1 VTIPVEVEHEITRL
15 LAAARGGDR
24 EALDRVFERVYHE
37 LERLARSQ
45 LRRARGWATLDTRA
59 LVHELY
65 LKLSRTGSLTPTD
78 RAHFFALA
86 ARAMRQVVLT
96 EAERLRRQKRGGGV
110 RPEPLTDDLAAA
122 PAAWQGEQIVAL
134 DSALR
139 ELEKESPALARVVEL
154 RFFGGLTEA
163 EIGAALDRSERSV
176 RRDWRKARAFLQ
188 VELDRLGYPA

>member
-1 VTIPVEVEHEITRL
+1 MTVPVEAEHEITRL

-45 LRRARGWATLDTRA
+45 LRRARGWATFDTRA

-110 RPEPLTDDLAAA
+110 RPEPLTDEIAA
-122 PAAWQGEQIVAL
+122 PAVWQGEQLVAL
-134 DSALR
+134 DAALR
-139 ELEKESPALARVVEL
+139 ELDKESPALARVVEL

-163 EIGAALDRSERSV
+163 EIGAALERSERSV

>member
-1 VTIPVEVEHEITRL
+1 VTVPVEVEHEITRL

-110 RPEPLTDDLAAA
+110 RPEPLTDDLAA
-122 PAAWQGEQIVAL
+122 PAVWQGEQLVAL

>member
-1 VTIPVEVEHEITRL
+1 
-15 LAAARGGDR
+15 
-24 EALDRVFERVYHE
+24 
-37 LERLARSQ
+37 LARSQ
-45 LRRARGWATLDTRA
+45 LRRARGWATFDTRA

-96 EAERLRRQKRGGGV
+96 EAERLRRQKRGGGI
-110 RPEPLTDDLAAA
+110 RPEPLTDDFAA
-122 PAAWQGEQIVAL
+122 PAVWQGEQLVAL

-176 RRDWRKARAFLQ
+176 RRDWRNARAFLQ

>member
-1 VTIPVEVEHEITRL
+1 VTDPVEVEHEITRL

-45 LRRARGWATLDTRA
+45 LRRARGWATFDTRA

-96 EAERLRRQKRGGGV
+96 EAERLRRQKRGGGI
-110 RPEPLTDDLAAA
+110 RPEPLTDDFAA
-122 PAAWQGEQIVAL
+122 PAVWQGEQLVAL

>member
-1 VTIPVEVEHEITRL
+1 MTVPVEVEHEITRL

-45 LRRARGWATLDTRA
+45 LRRARGWATFDTRA

-110 RPEPLTDDLAAA
+110 RPEPLTDDLAA
-122 PAAWQGEQIVAL
+122 PAVWQGEQLVAL

-163 EIGAALDRSERSV
+163 EIGAALGRSERSV